1 MEKYFYAIII
11 LVILV
16 LLYATF
22 WFIKLKR
29 KILSES
35 KKNFLNWLLKEI
47 EKQKNP
53 RQEIIDYDKLYHRI
67 LKELWYKGDFW
78 NILKSNPKEIS
89 DINKIWDLHKFRNKL
104 VHDFD
109 TFSEN
114 VIIKNAN
121 DYKLE
126 IKKMLK

>member
-29 KILSES
+29 KRLSES

-47 EKQKNP
+47 EKQKNT

-109 TFSEN
+109 NFSEN
-114 VIIKNAN
+114 VIIKSSN

-126 IKKMLK
+126 IKKLLK